1 MHLGFG
7 SVAPPPHQLQQAK
20 QGRQV
25 TEPIPGAVKPR
36 CPTIAGLSGSVEGP
50 RCPHPRRPR
59 DAAGRVRAAAL
70 PREEQEP
77 GAVDGSA
84 RRRQACPEQERQA
97 EQEQRQPLPVA
108 GARWQGVPAD
118 DEPVARRV
126 AGGPLRHRPDQGAGR
141 SGCLEAAVRCS
152 EFRARLLWSPS
163 FFLAGAVKKENKT
176 EHRGGFRG
184 SGVGSHEL

>member
-36 CPTIAGLSGSVEGP
+36 CPTIAGLSGSVEGA

-77 GAVDGSA
+77 GAVDGGGA
-84 RRRQACPEQERQA
+84 RPRRQARPEQERQA
-97 EQEQRQPLPVA
+97 EQEQRQRQPVPVVA
-108 GARWQGVPAD
+108 GARRRQGVPAD

-126 AGGPLRHRPDQGAGR
+126 AGGPLRHRPDQGAGQ
-141 SGCLEAAVRCS
+141 S
-152 EFRARLLWSPS
+152 
-163 FFLAGAVKKENKT
+163 
-176 EHRGGFRG
+176 
-184 SGVGSHEL
+184 